1 MYISLPKKI
10 ILLSLVCAVFSQT
23 AVAKKMY
30 RWQDESG
37 KWIYS
42 DQVPPSQIQH
52 KRETLNKNAQVI
64 AVTDKPKTKDEIV
77 LEKRLKEL
85 KQQQDRI
92 IAAQKTH
99 DKMLLSSF
107 LNIETMIAN
116 HNSKIK
122 ALDSQE
128 KEKQEAVKKLEEN
141 LVAQRKEAATF
152 DIGNKKIPPA
162 LLQTIEEDGKK
173 IAQLKAEIA
182 DIQAKKLRFNKT
194 YAADKERFEFLTSTT
209 GKANPTSTGSGSG
222 DKALNQLGLFTCD
235 TAEQCDTAWKI
246 AKDFVKTNSTT
257 KLNVDSDKLVM
268 TDDPVRAADLSL
280 SASKTIGENN
290 KQQIFL
296 DIRCVETV
304 QGKEICGNPKAES
317 LRVQFSNY
325 LRSALGLK

>member
-30 RWQDESG
+30 RWQDENG

-64 AVTDKPKTKDEIV
+64 AVTDKPRTKDEIV

-128 KEKQEAVKKLEEN
+128 KEKQVAIKKLEED
-141 LVAQRKEAATF
+141 LAKQRAEAVNYER
-152 DIGNKKIPPA
+152 GNKKVDASILNA
-162 LLQTIEEDGKK
+162 IEEDGKK
-173 IAQLKAEIA
+173 IAQLKAEIVE
-182 DIQAKKLRFNKT
+182 IQAKKARINKT
-194 YAADKERFEFLTSTT
+194 YLTDKERFEFLTSTT
-209 GKANPTSTGSGSG
+209 GKASPTSTTSSNG
-222 DKALNQLGLFTCD
+222 DKALNQLGLFSCD
-235 TAEQCDTAWKI
+235 TTEQCDTAWKI

-257 KLNVDSDKLVM
+257 KLNVDSDKLIM
-268 TDDPVRAADLSL
+268 TDDPIRASDLSL
-280 SASKTIGENN
+280 SASKTIGEDN